1 MDKES
6 DYDAREFLTSWSVTI
21 CVILLISLLNLLDP
35 STIKQLSLHH
45 SAVQQGEWW
54 RIITGQF
61 VHLGTNHTILNI
73 TGYFLICFA
82 FRKEM
87 SPTKEAITLVL
98 AATGTGLGV
107 YWYNPE
113 LGSYVGMSGALYG
126 LIVSNV
132 ITNFRKTPFLSALF
146 TFFLISKFTWEQSG
160 GTTDSNIENFIG
172 GKVAIDSHLFG
183 ALTGLIIGIGW
194 VIWGKLYRPS

>member
-35 STIKQLSLHH
+35 STINQLALRH
-45 SAVQQGEWW
+45 SDVQQGEWW

-61 VHLGTNHTILNI
+61 VHLGGNHTILNI
-73 TGYFLICFA
+73 TGYFIICFA

-87 SPTKEAITLVL
+87 SPVREVITLVL

-113 LGSYVGMSGALYG
+113 LSSYVGMSGAIYG

-132 ITNFRKTPFLSALF
+132 ITSFRKTPFLSALF
-146 TFFLISKFTWEQSG
+146 ILFLISKFTWEQSG
-160 GTTDSNIENFIG
+160 GTADSGIENFIG
-172 GKVAIDSHLFG
+172 GRVAIDSHLFG
-183 ALTGLIIGIGW
+183 ALTGLITGVGW
-194 VIWGKLYRPS
+194 LIWSRLYRPS